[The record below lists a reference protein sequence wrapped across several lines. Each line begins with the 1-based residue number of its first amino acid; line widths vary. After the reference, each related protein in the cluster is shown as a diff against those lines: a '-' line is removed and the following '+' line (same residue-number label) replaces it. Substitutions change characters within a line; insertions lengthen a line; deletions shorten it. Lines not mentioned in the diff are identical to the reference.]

1 MKSIPRFFLEH
12 ALPVLLP
19 VFIWVIGVEYLVQHD
34 WIAPYI
40 LPPPFEVI
48 DTLVADRLEY
58 LQAARETLGAAFLGL
73 ALSTV
78 LGVTIALFLSSSK
91 WLERSLY
98 PYAVFFQTVPIIS
111 IAPLLVIWFG
121 YGFSTV
127 VVSALIV
134 SIFPIIANT
143 VAGFRSALRPLVEL
157 FRLYQASRWTTLRK
171 LLLPSAVPYVLTG
184 IRISTGL
191 ALIGAVVGEFI
202 AGGGLGGLIDTARTQ
217 QRLDKV
223 FAAILLTSLAGILC
237 VALLSAASRILL
249 RNWR

>member
-1 MKSIPRFFLEH
+1 MGVWIVSVETLIRTG
-12 ALPVLLP
+12 
-19 VFIWVIGVEYLVQHD
+19 WVQ
-34 WIAPYI
+34 PYV
-40 LPPPFEVI
+40 LPPPLEVI
-48 DTLVADRLEY
+48 DTLVLDRAEY
-58 LQAARETLGAAFLGL
+58 FNAAIDTLAAAFLGL
-73 ALSTV
+73 ALSAV
-78 LGVTIALFLSSSK
+78 LGVGVALMLSSSK

-143 VAGFRSALRPLVEL
+143 VAGFRSALKPLVEL
-157 FRLYQASRWTTLRK
+157 FRLYQASRWVTLRK
-171 LLLPSAVPYVLTG
+171 LLLPSAVPYILTG

-223 FAAILLTSLAGILC
+223 FAAIMLTSLAGVLC
-237 VALLSAASRILL
+237 VALLNAVSRVLL